1 MTVIEYLEDVCGIE
15 LRDYEKDLI
24 DRAEKHNES
33 YVMFPPGNGRLAALI
48 LDTIR
53 ENILK
58 GEKDES

>member
-1 MTVIEYLEDVCGIE
+1 MTIIEYIEDVCGIE

-24 DRAEKHNES
+24 IQAEKTDTH
-33 YVMFPPGNGRLAALI
+33 YVTFPPGNGRLAALRLSTI
-48 LDTIR
+48 L